1 MRARHLKFRIG
12 AEERDMWLKCA
23 FAALNATIAD
33 PEARAEF
40 GYRLA
45 AFADH
50 MRNRD
55 DKRPNRRRLRR
66 NGS

>member
-1 MRARHLKFRIG
+1 
-12 AEERDMWLKCA
+12 MWLKCA
-23 FAALNATIAD
+23 FAALIDTIAD

-40 GYRLA
+40 GDRLA

-55 DKRPNRRRLRR
+55 DDDARTGAACGRRE
-66 NGS
+66 